1 MFFKGLG
8 LKILPGFLP
17 GLFFLKEV
25 TMKTLKLFKA
35 GQHDALEQ
43 VVNQWLSEN
52 KNIAILSSGMK
63 IIPGD
68 PVAYL
73 YHILYTV
80 ASVDEEGK
88 LQTLA
93 VVDQSSATTE
103 NKVVEVI
110 THSNATLKN

>member
-1 MFFKGLG
+1 
-8 LKILPGFLP
+8 
-17 GLFFLKEV
+17 
-25 TMKTLKLFKA
+25 MKTLKLFKA
-35 GQHDALEQ
+35 GQHDALEHA
-43 VVNQWLSEN
+43 VNQWLAEN

-68 PVAYL
+68 PAAYL

-80 ASVDEEGK
+80 ASVDEDGT

-103 NKVVEVI
+103 SKVVEVI
-110 THSNATLKN
+110 THSGVPLKN